1 MKQLDIFTLTERELE
16 VPELPKYVG
25 KKMRLIGLREGD
37 PYEMAVKLKE
47 VTKTEGGTW
56 LTLEPRTNAT
66 FTKWIKDG
74 EPTRLWIRKA
84 TKEGSK

>member
-1 MKQLDIFTLTERELE
+1 
-16 VPELPKYVG
+16 
-25 KKMRLIGLREGD
+25 
-37 PYEMAVKLKE
+37 MAVKLKE

-56 LTLEPRTNAT
+56 LTLEPRAHAT